1 MYSILGYPAEKDV
14 LVRVPKVSGP
24 QIKLLDLRTFRKRGK

>member
-14 LVRVPKVSGP
+14 LVPKVSGP